1 MPPMPN
7 EGRDAFINR
16 YRRSLG
22 LGGWIAGVVLTVVLY
37 NVTLPR
43 SAAATSG
50 GRELTDDETIQ
61 VGALPVT

>member
-1 MPPMPN
+1 MPN
-7 EGRDAFINR
+7 EGRDAFISR
-16 YRRSLG
+16 YRRTLG
-22 LGGWIAGVVLTVVLY
+22 LGGWLAGVALTVVFY

-43 SAAATSG
+43 TAAATSG